1 MTETKK
7 HRTQPEADAPVA
19 AEVEILPAE
28 TEAEAAGGEIS
39 AAVKAEID
47 KLQAEKTELINT
59 LQRLQADFENFRR
72 RTRQEKED
80 FYKYAS
86 ESVLSQLLPIVD
98 NFERAL
104 ASAKS
109 GESKNIIPGVE
120 MIFRQLLQMMEKE
133 GMAPIEAVG
142 CPFDPNIHEAVMQV
156 EDKNCPKDTVLEELQ
171 KGYTLKGKLLRPS
184 VVKVSQ

>member
-1 MTETKK
+1 MKETKK
-7 HRTQPEADAPVA
+7 HPEQPETEPVNV
-19 AEVEILPAE
+19 EVEILPAE
-28 TEAEAAGGEIS
+28 GTDEAAAGGTGQQ
-39 AAVKAEID
+39 AEID

-72 RTRQEKED
+72 RTRLEKED

-86 ESVLSQLLPIVD
+86 EGVLSQLLPIVD

-104 ASAKS
+104 AAAKD
-109 GESKNIIPGVE
+109 GETKNFIPGVE
-120 MIFRQLLQMMEKE
+120 MIFRQLTQLMEKE
-133 GMAPIEAVG
+133 GMAAIEAVG
-142 CPFDPNIHEAVMQV
+142 CPFDPNVHEAVMQV
-156 EDKNCPKDTVLEELQ
+156 EDKNSPKDTVLEVLQ

>member
-1 MTETKK
+1 LQKDGKK
-7 HRTQPEADAPVA
+7 QPENVETVETVEAEVLTAEEAAA
-19 AEVEILPAE
+19 AESAGPLQVEIE
-28 TEAEAAGGEIS
+28 
-39 AAVKAEID
+39 
-47 KLQAEKTELINT
+47 KLQAEKAELVNT

-72 RTRQEKED
+72 RSRQEKED
-80 FYKYAS
+80 FLKYAA
-86 ESVLSQLLPIVD
+86 EGLLTQLLPVLD

-104 ASAKS
+104 AASKD
-109 GESKNIIPGVE
+109 GEMKTFVPGVE
-120 MIFRQLLQMMEKE
+120 MIFRQLQQVMEKE

-156 EDKNCPKDTVLEELQ
+156 EEPNRPANTVLEELQ